1 MCRTLTMK
9 TQPKTLAF
17 NVETVQEKTLHD
29 THENDQQNA
38 VVLNV
43 ESAKP
48 ARTTDEETE
57 TVDDQKTCNSKSD
70 GEMVDNEHDVNK
82 SRQDNGKGKSDSES
96 DNK

>member
-57 TVDDQKTCNSKSD
+57 TVDDEKNSNLKND
-70 GEMVDNEHDVNK
+70 NEMVHNEHNMNK
-82 SRQDNGKGKSDSES
+82 SSQDDGKEESDSES